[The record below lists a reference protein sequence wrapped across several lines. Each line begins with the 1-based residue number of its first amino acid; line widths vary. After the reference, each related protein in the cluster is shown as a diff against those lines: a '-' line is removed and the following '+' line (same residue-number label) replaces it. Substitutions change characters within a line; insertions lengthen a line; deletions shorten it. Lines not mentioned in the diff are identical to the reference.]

1 VRSYLPEPANT
12 VFVLLYCDLVITG
25 RVGILACLSPG
36 ARVRV
41 CVGVCVCARGISKT
55 DAGEVTPWISLLDA
69 ADLQT
74 AFARPAAVWG
84 AAGSVLWGSSADT
97 VNETICGV
105 GPGSKSWYV
114 NNR

>member
-1 VRSYLPEPANT
+1 
-12 VFVLLYCDLVITG
+12 
-25 RVGILACLSPG
+25 
-36 ARVRV
+36 
-41 CVGVCVCARGISKT
+41 VCARGISKT

>member
-1 VRSYLPEPANT
+1 MSESGRARACVRR
-12 VFVLLYCDLVITG
+12 C
-25 RVGILACLSPG
+25 
-36 ARVRV
+36 VRV
-41 CVGVCVCARGISKT
+41 CGISKT